1 MKISEAA
8 KFESDLL
15 KPYEDIPPQSRGIKL
30 QTFRLRG
37 GGASSVGGGGGR
49 SGPPPPPPP
58 HPANHERNVRKI
70 PRLCVAIIFALFGRI
85 IFKLGSV
92 DGYSAKENCFH
103 A

>member
-37 GGASSVGGGGGR
+37 RGASSV
-49 SGPPPPPPP
+49 PPPPP
-58 HPANHERNVRKI
+58 HPANHERNVHKI

>member
-37 GGASSVGGGGGR
+37 RGASSVGGGG
-49 SGPPPPPPP
+49 PPPPP
-58 HPANHERNVRKI
+58 PANHERNVRKI

-85 IFKLGSV
+85 IFKLRSV
-92 DGYSAKENCFH
+92 DGYSAKENCFY

>member
-37 GGASSVGGGGGR
+37 RGASSV
-49 SGPPPPPPP
+49 PPLPTLPTTK
-58 HPANHERNVRKI
+58 ET
-70 PRLCVAIIFALFGRI
+70 
-85 IFKLGSV
+85 SV
-92 DGYSAKENCFH
+92 KSRDYV
-103 A
+103 

>member
-37 GGASSVGGGGGR
+37 RGASSV
-49 SGPPPPPPP
+49 PPPPLPRQP
-58 HPANHERNVRKI
+58 RKKR
-70 PRLCVAIIFALFGRI
+70 P
-85 IFKLGSV
+85 
-92 DGYSAKENCFH
+92 
-103 A
+103 

>member
-30 QTFRLRG
+30 QTFRLHGR
-37 GGASSVGGGGGR
+37 GASSV
-49 SGPPPPPPP
+49 PPPPP

>member
-37 GGASSVGGGGGR
+37 RGASSG
-49 SGPPPPPPP
+49 PPPPPP

>member
-15 KPYEDIPPQSRGIKL
+15 KSNEDI
-30 QTFRLRG
+30 
-37 GGASSVGGGGGR
+37 AN
-49 SGPPPPPPP
+49 
-58 HPANHERNVRKI
+58 PANHERNVRKI

-92 DGYSAKENCFH
+92 DGYSAKENCFY